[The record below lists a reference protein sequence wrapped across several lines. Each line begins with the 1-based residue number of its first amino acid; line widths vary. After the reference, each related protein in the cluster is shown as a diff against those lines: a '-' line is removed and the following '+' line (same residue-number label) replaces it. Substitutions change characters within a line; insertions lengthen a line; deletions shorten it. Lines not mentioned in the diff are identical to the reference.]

1 MSKCEFIGA
10 TELQKEFKLKK
21 HAAYTLITELMLEM
35 HEQGYYVLGIDRDG
49 NIKKGGVKKIP
60 RAYVEQRL
68 GIK

>member
-1 MSKCEFIGA
+1 MSNCEFIGVA
-10 TELQKEFKLKK
+10 ELQNEFKLKR